1 MHILIKITLKMLL
14 HSAATV
20 TAPGEAKVV
29 PPCNSPTMNM
39 ENKVLHAGG
48 HI

>member
-20 TAPGEAKVV
+20 TPREAKVV